1 MMELIKS
8 VGELEYQIDADAAHG
23 MKVPVK
29 VFANESLLKKMIAD
43 RTIEQAVNVTMLPG
57 VQKNVVVLPD
67 GHQGYGFPVGGV
79 AAMDYNE
86 GIISP
91 GSVGYDIN
99 CGVRLIRTSLTEGQ
113 VRARIMDLMSE
124 LFSTVPAGM
133 SKREGCIDLSRSE
146 LDEVMTRGVPWL
158 VDRGYATK
166 DDLGMCEEGGHIEG
180 ADPQMVSDVAHKRGM
195 PQLGSLG
202 SGNHFLE
209 VQRIDKIYDKEAA
222 EAMGLHN
229 EGDVTVLI
237 HCGSRG
243 FGHQICKDYL
253 SVCEKSYHKYGID
266 LPDRQLACVPNLS
279 EEGEAYKKAMRAAMN
294 YSWGNRQAITHWT
307 RKCFERV
314 FGQSE
319 SDLGMSLVYDIA
331 HNSAKAEMHRIDG
344 ADRKVIVHRKG
355 ATRAFP
361 AGSPEIP
368 QKYRWIGQPT
378 FIPGSMGSASWV
390 LLGKPNSL
398 ELTFG
403 STVHGAGRL
412 MSRTAAHKTFNYK
425 QVSEELRHRGVC
437 LRSKTKYDVVE
448 EAPQVYKDVDIV
460 ADISHRLGI
469 ATKVA
474 RLVPMGVMKG

>member
-1 MMELIKS
+1 MLEHIKKINS
-8 VGELEYQIDADAAHG
+8 LEYKIETDAVTG
-23 MKVPVK
+23 MNVPVR
-29 VFANESLLKKMIAD
+29 VFANDDLLKKMIND
-43 RTIEQAVNVTMLPG
+43 RTIEQAVNVAMLPG

-79 AAMDYNE
+79 AAMDYYE

-99 CGVRLIRTSLTEGQ
+99 CGVRLVRTNLTEAQ
-113 VRARIMDLMSE
+113 VRPRLEALVAE
-124 LFSTVPAGM
+124 LFATIPAGM
-133 SKREGCIDLSRSE
+133 SKKEGCIDLSSSE
-146 LDEVMTRGVPWL
+146 LDEVLVRGVPWL
-158 VDRGYATK
+158 ADHNYATK
-166 DDLGMCEEGGHIEG
+166 DDIRMCEEGGHMEG
-180 ADPQMVSDVAHKRGM
+180 ADPHAVSDVARRRAM
-195 PQLGSLG
+195 PQLGSIG

-209 VQRIDKIYDKEAA
+209 IQKVDKIHDLEAA
-222 EAMGLHN
+222 KLMGLE
-229 EGDVTVLI
+229 EGLVTILI

-253 SVCEKSYHKYGID
+253 VVCEHSHQKYGIE

-279 EEGEAYKKAMRAAMN
+279 EEGESYKKAMRAAMN
-294 YSWGNRQAITHWT
+294 YSWCNRQAITHWT
-307 RKCFERV
+307 RRSFELV

-319 SDLGMSLVYDIA
+319 SDLDMKLIYDIA
-331 HNSAKAEMHRIDG
+331 HNSAKVETHRIDG
-344 ADRKVIVHRKG
+344 CERKVTVHRKG

-361 AGSPEIP
+361 AGSAEIP
-368 QKYRWIGQPT
+368 EKYRKIGQPT

-390 LLGKPNSL
+390 LLGMSSSL

-412 MSRTAAHKTFNYK
+412 MSRTAAHKAYNYK
-425 QVSEELRHRGVC
+425 QVVEDLQRKGIH
-437 LRSKTKYDVVE
+437 LRSTTRYDVVE

-460 ADISHRLGI
+460 AEISHRLGI

-474 RLVPMGVMKG
+474 RLVPIGVMKG